1 MRWPLTKNLL
11 SICWLAA
18 ALALIAAQCHA
29 RKHEHFGEG
38 FSIDLT
44 QPYDHVLNVV
54 EQISNDG
61 IIRGTFQYKGTKELD
76 GAEPAKAFKAFSAW
90 TGQGKVI
97 YKIRPHT
104 LSPEHFF
111 ESTDEGTVAV
121 RYIVEPLSATGTRLR
136 IDAIFVE
143 GAGHK
148 RHASDGQVENSEFE
162 AISDTLKDLE
172 DAEAKE
178 REQLLHDQQRKQLD
192 ELQAQLDEETAKL
205 KEVTAKEQILEQQ
218 IQGRQ
223 DLHVA
228 RVKTSNADLKAEP
241 YNQSKTVRLL
251 AQGDQLTILIETPA
265 WLRVQTPSS
274 EQGWVYR
281 PMLEITP

>member
-1 MRWPLTKNLL
+1 MRSPLTKNSL

-18 ALALIAAQCHA
+18 ALLLIAAQSYA

-76 GAEPAKAFKAFSAW
+76 GAEPAKTFKAFSAW
-90 TGQGKVI
+90 AGQGKVL

-121 RYIVEPLSATGTRLR
+121 RYIVEPLSPTGTRLR

-143 GAGHK
+143 GTGHK

-172 DAEAKE
+172 DAEAKK

-192 ELQAQLDEETAKL
+192 ELQARLDEETAKL

-218 IQGRQ
+218 IQRRQ

-251 AQGDQLTILIETPA
+251 TQGDQLTVLVETPA
-265 WLRVQTPSS
+265 WLRVHTPSG

-281 PMLEITP
+281 PMLEVTP